1 MSGIPHTIP
10 KDTTQPGLGTPADEW
25 ASKTTSML
33 EPHTTNVVSLINST
47 SRHSS
52 DETFNQD
59 HPNSEAQSTF
69 VNSSVVSTPGVQLP
83 GAYHPGPEEQT
94 GSLDYKD
101 AANKVSESIQQ
112 AAQSVGTTAASYLP
126 AAAQYLPTS
135 VVETVAN
142 YIREWFSFI

>member
-1 MSGIPHTIP
+1 MAMHACSPQSI
-10 KDTTQPGLGTPADEW
+10 
-25 ASKTTSML
+25 
-33 EPHTTNVVSLINST
+33 ST
-47 SRHSS
+47 SR
-52 DETFNQD
+52 
-59 HPNSEAQSTF
+59 
-69 VNSSVVSTPGVQLP
+69 VLQLP

-126 AAAQYLPTS
+126 TAAQYLPTS